1 MARDPES
8 KLSAPPDFKGP
19 IENRGCTDVLF
30 TILLL
35 IAWVGMTFIGVF
47 AISNGDLTILNHP
60 TDYMGN
66 HCGINHNG
74 TDMTDYPYLYY
85 VNVKL
90 GGVCVKEC
98 PDFKEI
104 FNGTDNANKTIDIY
118 TMVTFN
124 GVYQYND
131 GRQSILPADKIQVPN
146 YSESEWVKTCDDAK
160 CYGYPASPV
169 NAFLS
174 VGVARGLGFALF
186 AMDTENYANR
196 CLPTKKSLDELASL
210 SVADDSL
217 DYLKSSVIGN
227 SMTDVWTA
235 RQWIFGFGF
244 PVAFVISLV
253 YMFLLRIPTLLGIM
267 VWGSILLMNVLLYVA
282 GATGVYL
289 AHVWEDTDTEYKT
302 DETIL
307 TAKIVGYV
315 VLALGAI
322 FTLVMCYIRKEIQ
335 LSLGTVKEAS
345 KAITKMVALVLFPI
359 LECTGLLIFLI
370 VWMYYTVNLATMGS
384 VEEVTFGNEQSDLKI
399 TMRKFVYEDD
409 VKYMFA
415 YNVFCLIWTYQ
426 FIIALGQIIVAMSI
440 AKWYFTRDKS
450 TIGNLTVVSSIS
462 SSIWYHSGTAAF
474 GGLILTV
481 INIIRFILSRMKKK
495 AKEADNK
502 VAQAVLCCCGCCF
515 WCLESFVKF
524 LNKNAFI
531 QTAIF
536 GTSFCISSKE
546 AFFLILRNAMKL
558 AALSYVSTAVA
569 IVGKLFI
576 TGVTTLAA
584 YFLMTEYFISELSS
598 VAGPLIIIALLA
610 YFVADTFL
618 DVFEFGVSTILQ
630 CFIAD
635 DEMFAEEDAFA
646 GGDLKTLIDDWE
658 TEAETNAQRKRKS

>member
-1 MARDPES
+1 
-8 KLSAPPDFKGP
+8 
-19 IENRGCTDVLF
+19 
-30 TILLL
+30 
-35 IAWVGMTFIGVF
+35 
-47 AISNGDLTILNHP
+47 
-60 TDYMGN
+60 
-66 HCGINHNG
+66 
-74 TDMTDYPYLYY
+74 
-85 VNVKL
+85 
-90 GGVCVKEC
+90 
-98 PDFKEI
+98 
-104 FNGTDNANKTIDIY
+104 
-118 TMVTFN
+118 
-124 GVYQYND
+124 
-131 GRQSILPADKIQVPN
+131 
-146 YSESEWVKTCDDAK
+146 
-160 CYGYPASPV
+160 
-169 NAFLS
+169 
-174 VGVARGLGFALF
+174 
-186 AMDTENYANR
+186 
-196 CLPTKKSLDELASL
+196 
-210 SVADDSL
+210 
-217 DYLKSSVIGN
+217 
-227 SMTDVWTA
+227 
-235 RQWIFGFGF
+235 
-244 PVAFVISLV
+244 
-253 YMFLLRIPTLLGIM
+253 MFLLRIPTLLGIM